1 MSGRIADPIP
11 DRITGGM
18 SGRITDPIPGRII
31 GGMSGR
37 ITDPI
42 PDRIT
47 GGMSGARRS
56 IAAQMSLPRAGDA
69 TCALSGPF
77 GGSGVSSACER
88 AGVAVALAAA
98 ALFFGRPLRDRRSRT
113 DWVRPGD
120 PLNPIQVQVEANPGK
135 NTYKPLVGRTICRSC
150 LQTKPESA
158 ALNRPS
164 NRPNRHKNRPKA
176 GNRGQAKPR
185 PVS

>member
-1 MSGRIADPIP
+1 
-11 DRITGGM
+11 
-18 SGRITDPIPGRII
+18 
-31 GGMSGR
+31 MSGR

-47 GGMSGARRS
+47 GRMSGRITGGITGGMSGGMSGARRS
-56 IAAQMSLPRAGDA
+56 IAAQMSLPCAGDA

-113 DWVRPGD
+113 DWMRPGD
-120 PLNPIQVQVEANPGK
+120 PLNPIHNLGCFGEFG
-135 NTYKPLVGRTICRSC
+135 
-150 LQTKPESA
+150 
-158 ALNRPS
+158 
-164 NRPNRHKNRPKA
+164 
-176 GNRGQAKPR
+176 
-185 PVS
+185 